1 MHQYDFRC
9 KACQHHFSIHART
22 YAEYDSMSPACPN
35 CGSTLLARLINK
47 VAIQKPSRDFTRL
60 SSGEMLNV
68 FESGDS
74 KQVGQMFQQFGDE
87 FGGASPQQA
96 VPYHD
101 AAQKLLRGESMEKVE
116 RDLAASTPPPATVPP
131 ASGTPK

>member
-9 KACQHHFSIHART
+9 KTCRQQFSLFART
-22 YAEYDSMSPACPN
+22 YADYDSMTPACPN
-35 CGSTLLARLINK
+35 CGSTALARLIDR
-47 VAIQKPSRDFTRL
+47 VAIQKPGRDYTKMD
-60 SSGEMLNV
+60 SSEMLNV

-87 FGGASPQQA
+87 FGGASPEQA
-96 VPYHD
+96 LPYHD

-116 RDLAASTPPPATVPP
+116 RDLAASTPPPAGPLT
-131 ASGTPK
+131 A

>member
-9 KACQHHFSIHART
+9 KDCKNRFSIHART
-22 YAEYDSMSPACPN
+22 YAEYDAMTPACPA
-35 CGSTLLARLINK
+35 CGSTSLSRLITK
-47 VAIQKPSRDFTRL
+47 VAIQRPERDFTKM
-60 SSGEMLNV
+60 SSNEMLNV

-74 KQVGQMFQQFGDE
+74 KQVGQMFQQFGDQ
-87 FGGASPQQA
+87 FGGASPADA

-116 RDLAASTPPPATVPP
+116 RDLAASTPPP
-131 ASGTPK
+131 SGTGGE

>member
-9 KACQHHFSIHART
+9 KDCKTRFSIHART
-22 YAEYDSMSPACPN
+22 YSEYDAMTPACPQ
-35 CGSTLLARLINK
+35 CGSTSLSRLITK
-47 VAIQKPSRDFTRL
+47 VAIQRPERDFTKMN
-60 SSGEMLNV
+60 SNEMLGV

-74 KQVGQMFQQFGDE
+74 KQVGQMFQQFGDQ
-87 FGGASPQQA
+87 FGGASPADA

-116 RDLAASTPPPATVPP
+116 RDLAASTPPPSSTV
-131 ASGTPK
+131 GE